1 MSQRPV
7 AGRIPESESLIH
19 PVENETGAG
28 HSHGSPEK
36 PLLSTGELP
45 LKLTEQPLERGCIK
59 VRGTSRTH
67 QSKFQGGP
75 RADGEGII
83 GSALCREMETK
94 RQVSE

>member
-1 MSQRPV
+1 MSHRPD
-7 AGRIPESESLIH
+7 AGRIPESESLIYL
-19 PVENETGAG
+19 VEDETGAG

-45 LKLTEQPLERGCIK
+45 PKLTEQPPERGCIK

-83 GSALCREMETK
+83 GSALCREMETT

>member
-1 MSQRPV
+1 MSQRPD

-19 PVENETGAG
+19 QVGDETGAG

-45 LKLTEQPLERGCIK
+45 AKLAEQPPKRGCIK
-59 VRGTSRTH
+59 VKGTSRNH

-75 RADGEGII
+75 RADGEGMI
-83 GSALCREMETK
+83 GSALCREMETI